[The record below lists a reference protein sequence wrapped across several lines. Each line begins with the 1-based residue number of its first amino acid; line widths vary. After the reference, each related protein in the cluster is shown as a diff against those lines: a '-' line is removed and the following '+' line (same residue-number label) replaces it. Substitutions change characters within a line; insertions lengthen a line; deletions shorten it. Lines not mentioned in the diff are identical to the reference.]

1 MTIHANSHAAWRTLD
16 IGMRQAAVLD
26 VYREASEP
34 LTDRQVGDRLGL
46 TDLNGCKPRITELV
60 RLGHLIERGSA
71 KDAVTGRSVR
81 LCAPASLL

>member
-1 MTIHANSHAAWRTLD
+1 MTVHVNSHAAWRTLD

-34 LTDRQVGDRLGL
+34 LTDRQCGERLGL

-60 RLGHLIERGSA
+60 AKSHLIER
-71 KDAVTGRSVR
+71 DTVRCPVTGRPVR
-81 LCAPASLL
+81 TCSPASLL